1 MAKRSATRWLVP
13 VGALVGVLA
22 IAAGFWPAT
31 STPAPNEPN
40 VCWRMDQHEGKPSF
54 VRLGTNVGNLE
65 SCAAR
70 LEAQHLKHRNEI
82 VGAYQ
87 GRFIIVNLQNISSA
101 QRLDGPRW
109 RIFFDPQRAEIDR
122 LLSQGSRN
130 VDIHMSQAGP

>member
-1 MAKRSATRWLVP
+1 MAKRSVTRWLLP
-13 VGALVGVLA
+13 AGAVAGAVTL
-22 IAAGFWPAT
+22 AAGFWPNT

-40 VCWRMDQHEGKPSF
+40 VCWRMDRNEGKPSF

-70 LEAQHLKHRNEI
+70 LESLHLKHYREV

-122 LLSQGSRN
+122 LLRQGAHN
-130 VDIHMSQAGP
+130 VDIHMSKAGP

>member
-1 MAKRSATRWLVP
+1 MAKRSVTRWLVP
-13 VGALVGVLA
+13 AGALAGVVAL
-22 IAAGFWPAT
+22 AAGFWPNT

-40 VCWRMDQHEGKPSF
+40 VCWRMDWNEGKPAF
-54 VRLGTNVGNLE
+54 VRLGANVGNLE

-70 LEAQHLKHRNEI
+70 LEGLHLKHRREV

-87 GRFIIVNLQNISSA
+87 GRFIIVNLQNVSSA

-122 LLSQGSRN
+122 LLGQGSRN
-130 VDIHMSQAGP
+130 VDIHMSQTGP

>member
-1 MAKRSATRWLVP
+1 MAKRSVTRWLLP
-13 VGALVGVLA
+13 AGALAGVVTLA
-22 IAAGFWPAT
+22 VGFWPIPG
-31 STPAPNEPN
+31 TPAPNEPN
-40 VCWRMDQHEGKPSF
+40 VCWRMDRGPAKPTF
-54 VRLGTNVGNLE
+54 VRLGRRVDNLE

-70 LEAQHLKHRNEI
+70 LEGLHLKDRREV

-122 LLSQGSRN
+122 LLGMGAHN

>member
-1 MAKRSATRWLVP
+1 M
-13 VGALVGVLA
+13 GVLA
-22 IAAGFWPAT
+22 IAAGFWPTT

-40 VCWRMDQHEGKPSF
+40 VCWRMDRADGKPSF

-70 LEAQHLKHRNEI
+70 LEAQHLKNRREV

-101 QRLDGPRW
+101 QRLEGPRW

-122 LLSQGSRN
+122 LLSQGSHN